1 MRLSYYKRLFSP
13 HTLSFVI
20 FVLTAFLLNSHD
32 ADELF
37 SSQHAHFVYNIW
49 LKIYFG
55 LIYLCRQMD
64 KKRARAQQERTRESA
79 SCLCSILVWAFP
91 SCFKGHGP
99 VPVCSNN
106 IQMDGH
112 VTATEVACCL
122 QTNNTVL
129 SSSSSSCSHLSFSLF
144 IFILK
149 HCFFSALMTHFSLVA
164 FVCFAGVSSGTSQ
177 SSSSLT
183 SLSLPLM
190 CSDLQTRLLSGS
202 TAH

>member
-1 MRLSYYKRLFSP
+1 MNYF
-13 HTLSFVI
+13 
-20 FVLTAFLLNSHD
+20 
-32 ADELF
+32 
-37 SSQHAHFVYNIW
+37 HAHFVYSIW
-49 LKIYFG
+49 LKIYLG
-55 LIYLCRQMD
+55 LINLCRQMD

-129 SSSSSSCSHLSFSLF
+129 SSSSSSSCSHLSFSLF

-149 HCFFSALMTHFSLVA
+149 HCFFSALMTHSSLVA
-164 FVCFAGVSSGTSQ
+164 FVCFAGVSSGRSQ